1 MAQTQ
6 PASETVT
13 LTREQL
19 ESLIA
24 AKTTPTAPS
33 AVLSADD
40 LVKAFAKANQKE
52 NAQAPMVSVFNPYG
66 DNVKPRP
73 ALRCPTTMNGVKLD
87 KDTLTWEEIEA
98 LNVLPPGEFRVA
110 KANGQKI
117 KFSVRHVT
125 GLDGDTLDR
134 VEIEFPCKDE
144 ARYDHRPL
152 LEYCF
157 EVLESAG
164 RSDEVGRLTN
174 LRRELNAL
182 RKF

>member
-6 PASETVT
+6 PVPETVT

-19 ESLIA
+19 EQLVA
-24 AKTTPTAPS
+24 AKSSPS

-52 NAQAPMVSVFNPYG
+52 NTQAPMVSVFNPYG

-73 ALRCPTTMNGVKLD
+73 SLRCPTTMNGVKLD

-98 LNVLPPGEFRVA
+98 LNVLPAGEFRVA

-117 KFSVRHVT
+117 TFRVRHVK
-125 GLDGDTLDR
+125 GLDEDVLER

-164 RSDEVGRLTN
+164 KSDEVGRLTN

>member
-6 PASETVT
+6 TAPETVT

-24 AKTTPTAPS
+24 AKTTATAPS

-40 LVKAFAKANQKE
+40 LVKAFTKASQKE
-52 NAQAPMVSVFNPYG
+52 NTQAPMVSVFNPYG

-73 ALRCPTTMNGVKLD
+73 ALRCKTLMNGIALD

-98 LNVLPPGEFRVA
+98 LNVLPAGEFRVA
-110 KANGQKI
+110 KSNGQKI
-117 KFSVRHVT
+117 AFKVRYVR
-125 GLDGDTLDR
+125 GMDEDTLER

-144 ARYDHRPL
+144 QRHDHRPL

-164 RSDEVGRLTN
+164 KSDEVGRLTN
-174 LRRELNAL
+174 LRRELNAM